1 MLRNFINQ
9 LLKLLIVVANF
20 SIEDQYNNYVLVG
33 LDEVG
38 RGAWAGPIVV
48 GAVIINRNFDCTK
61 IHDSKT
67 LSKLNLRKFNEE
79 ILARHICSI
88 GVSDVEEIN
97 RSNINYATAAA
108 MLRAIDGLPVKP
120 NMALV
125 DGNIKLGGNIKTLN
139 VIKGDS
145 ISVSIA
151 AASIIAKVYRDNYM
165 TQLAIEF
172 PNYLWSKNVGYGTQK
187 HLEGIISSGVS
198 LHHRVNYKPIKKI
211 LFQS

>member
-9 LLKLLIVVANF
+9 LLKVLIIVANF
-20 SIEDQYNNYVLVG
+20 SIEDQYSDYILVG

-48 GAVIINRNFDCTK
+48 GAVIINRSFDCTK

-67 LSKLNLRKFNEE
+67 LSKLNLRKFSEE
-79 ILARHICSI
+79 ILTRHICSI
-88 GVSDVEEIN
+88 GVSEIEEIN
-97 RSNINYATAAA
+97 QSNINYATAAA

-125 DGNIKLGGNIKTLN
+125 DGSIKLGGNIKTLN

-172 PNYLWSKNVGYGTQK
+172 PDYLWSKNVGYGTQK
-187 HLEGIISSGVS
+187 HLEGIINSGVS
-198 LHHRVNYKPIKKI
+198 FHHRINYKPIKKI

>member
-1 MLRNFINQ
+1 M
-9 LLKLLIVVANF
+9 ANF
-20 SIEDQYNNYVLVG
+20 SIEDQYSDYILVG

-48 GAVIINRNFDCTK
+48 GAVIINRSFDCTK

-67 LSKLNLRKFNEE
+67 LSKLNLRKFSEE
-79 ILARHICSI
+79 ILTRHICSI
-88 GVSDVEEIN
+88 GVSEVEEIN
-97 RSNINYATAAA
+97 QSNINYVTAAA

-125 DGNIKLGGNIKTLN
+125 DGSIKLGGNIKTLN

-172 PNYLWSKNVGYGTQK
+172 PDYLWSKNVGYGTQK

>member
-1 MLRNFINQ
+1 
-9 LLKLLIVVANF
+9 VANF
-20 SIEDQYNNYVLVG
+20 SIEDQYSDYILVG

-48 GAVIINRNFDCTK
+48 GAVIINRSFDCTK

-67 LSKLNLRKFNEE
+67 LSKLNLRKFSEE
-79 ILARHICSI
+79 ILTRHICSI
-88 GVSDVEEIN
+88 GVSEVEEIN
-97 RSNINYATAAA
+97 QSNINYVTAAA

-125 DGNIKLGGNIKTLN
+125 DGSIKLGGNIKTLN

-172 PNYLWSKNVGYGTQK
+172 PDYLWSKNVGYGTQK

>member
-1 MLRNFINQ
+1 
-9 LLKLLIVVANF
+9 VANF
-20 SIEDQYNNYVLVG
+20 SIEDQYNNCVLVG

-48 GAVIINRNFDCTK
+48 GAVIINRDYDCTK

-67 LSKLNLRKFNEE
+67 LSKSNLLKLSEE

-88 GVSDVEEIN
+88 GVSDIDEIN
-97 RSNINYATAAA
+97 HSNINHATAAA
-108 MLRAIDGLPVKP
+108 MVRAINALPVKP
-120 NMALV
+120 NVALV
-125 DGNIKLGGNIKTLN
+125 DGNIKLGSNIKTIN

-165 TQLAIEF
+165 SELALEF
-172 PNYLWSKNVGYGTQK
+172 PEYLWEKNVGYGTQK
-187 HLEGIISSGVS
+187 HLEGIISCGVS
-198 LHHRVNYKPIKKI
+198 FHHRVNYKPIKKI
-211 LFQS
+211 LSQS

>member
-9 LLKLLIVVANF
+9 LLKVLIIVANF
-20 SIEDQYNNYVLVG
+20 SIEDQYSDYILVG

-48 GAVIINRNFDCTK
+48 GAVIINRSFDCTK

-67 LSKLNLRKFNEE
+67 LSKLNLRKFSEE
-79 ILARHICSI
+79 ILTRHICSI
-88 GVSDVEEIN
+88 GVSEVEEIN
-97 RSNINYATAAA
+97 QSNINYATAAA
-108 MLRAIDGLPVKP
+108 MLKAIDGLPVKP

-125 DGNIKLGGNIKTLN
+125 DGSIKLGGNIKTLN

-172 PNYLWSKNVGYGTQK
+172 PDYLWSKNVGYGTQK
-187 HLEGIISSGVS
+187 HLEGIINSGVS
-198 LHHRVNYKPIKKI
+198 FHHRINYKPIKKI

>member
-9 LLKLLIVVANF
+9 LLKVLIIMANF
-20 SIEDQYNNYVLVG
+20 SIEDQYSNYVLVG

-48 GAVIINRNFDCTK
+48 GAVIINRNFDCTR

-67 LSKLNLRKFNEE
+67 LSKPNLLKFSRE
-79 ILARHICSI
+79 ILTRHICSI
-88 GVSDVEEIN
+88 GVSDIEEIN
-97 RSNINYATAAA
+97 QSNINQATVSA

-125 DGNIKLGGNIKTLN
+125 DGNIKLDGDIKTLN

-165 TQLAIEF
+165 AKLAIEF
-172 PNYLWSKNVGYGTQK
+172 PDYLWAKNVGYGTQK
-187 HLEGIISSGVS
+187 HLEGIISYGVS
-198 LHHRVNYKPIKKI
+198 LHHRVNYKPIQKI
-211 LFQS
+211 LSQS

>member
-1 MLRNFINQ
+1 M
-9 LLKLLIVVANF
+9 ANF
-20 SIEDQYNNYVLVG
+20 SIEDQYNDYVLVG

-48 GAVIINRNFDCTK
+48 GAVIINRDYDCTK

-67 LSKLNLRKFNEE
+67 LSKSNLRKFSEE

-88 GVSDVEEIN
+88 GVADIEEIN
-97 RSNINYATAAA
+97 RSNINHATAAA

-125 DGNIKLGGNIKTLN
+125 DGNIKLGGDIKTVN
-139 VIKGDS
+139 IIKGDS

-151 AASIIAKVYRDNYM
+151 AASIIAKVYRDDYM
-165 TQLAIEF
+165 AQLAAEF
-172 PNYLWSKNVGYGTQK
+172 PDYLWGQNVGYGTQK
-187 HLEGIISSGVS
+187 HLEGIISCGVS
-198 LHHRVNYKPIKKI
+198 LHHRVNYKPIQK
-211 LFQS
+211 LLAQS